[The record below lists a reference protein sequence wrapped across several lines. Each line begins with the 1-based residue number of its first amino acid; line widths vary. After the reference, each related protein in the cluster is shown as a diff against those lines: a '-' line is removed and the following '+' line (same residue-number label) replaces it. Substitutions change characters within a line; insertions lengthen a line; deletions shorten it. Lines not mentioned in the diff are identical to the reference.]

1 MFVPQDNLNT
11 DALYPG
17 KYTYQDD
24 ITPARQAEVVME
36 NYDPSLAASIAQER
50 AERASKQ
57 AASSIVLVSGYNFG
71 TGSSREQAATALKY
85 AGVPVVLAGSFSDVF
100 KRNAINNGLICLQC
114 PELVDDLTSAYA
126 KDGKR
131 GAGGRQPGELSV
143 WLRDATVSLD
153 SSTGTVTLLHSD
165 GTEKRYTTR
174 PAGIGRSIQDMYV
187 AGGMESWVQQR
198 L

>member
-1 MFVPQDNLNT
+1 MYKRQPQDNLNT

-24 ITPARQAEVVME
+24 ITPERQAEVVME
-36 NYDPSLAASIAQER
+36 NYDPSFAGTVARLRSDGSR
-50 AERASKQ
+50 GV
-57 AASSIVLVSGYNFG
+57 VLVGGYNFG

-114 PELVDDLTSAYA
+114 AELVEDLTREYA
-126 KDGKR
+126 RDGAR
-131 GAGGRQPGELSV
+131 GNGGRKEGEISV
-143 WLRDATVSLD
+143 LIDADLRLD
-153 SSTGTVTLLHSD
+153 SKTGEVRLTLADGNVRTYSTI
-165 GTEKRYTTR
+165 
-174 PAGIGRSIQDMYV
+174 PAGIGRSIQEIYV
-187 AGGMESWVQQR
+187 AGGMEGWVRER